1 MIDES
6 QSACRLTDEPK
17 KEPEIE
23 LPPRSE
29 EKATLRAG
37 SGGVWER
44 KWVGRDRQRGLVSA
58 RYEGSLIHKN

>member
-1 MIDES
+1 MMDES

-29 EKATLRAG
+29 EKATLRVCKQRAG
-37 SGGVWER
+37 RQGEEER
-44 KWVGRDRQRGLVSA
+44 GRERRREIQREWKV
-58 RYEGSLIHKN
+58 